1 MKKTETRLP
10 GVYIIEPTIYHDDR
24 GYFYESYS
32 EKAFKALGLNTDFV
46 QENQSKSKHG
56 VLRGLHFQLPPY
68 AQSKLVRVVK
78 GYVLDVAVDIR
89 KGSPTFG
96 KYVAVMLSDSNHKQ
110 LYIPRGFA
118 HGFITLSDEAILQYK
133 CDNPYAPGYEG
144 SVAWNDPE
152 IGIDWPLIEK
162 DIILSNKDMLAPKLK
177 DAKHLFDYNDYLY
190 GTWNKQENNID

>member
-1 MKKTETRLP
+1 MPTMKKIETELP
-10 GVYIIEPTIYHDDR
+10 CVYIIEPTVYYDER

-32 EKAFKALGLNTDFV
+32 TEKYKNLLGFNVDFV

-68 AQSKLVRVVK
+68 AQTKLVRVTK
-78 GYVLDVAVDIR
+78 GHVLDVAVDIR

-96 KYVAVMLSDSNHKQ
+96 KYVAVMLSDTNHRQ

-133 CDNPYAPGYEG
+133 CDNSYAPGYEG

-162 DIILSNKDMLAPKLK
+162 DIILSEKDKLAPMLK
-177 DAKHLFDYNDYLY
+177 DAKQLFNYNDQLY
-190 GTWNKQENNID
+190 GAWFE

>member
-1 MKKTETRLP
+1 MLTMKKIETELP
-10 GVYIIEPTIYHDDR
+10 GVYIIEPTVYYDER

-32 EKAFKALGLNTDFV
+32 TEKYKNLLGFNVDFV

-68 AQSKLVRVVK
+68 AQTKLVRVTK

-96 KYVAVMLSDSNHKQ
+96 KYVAVMLSDTNHRQ
-110 LYIPRGFA
+110 LYIPRGLA

-133 CDNPYAPGYEG
+133 CDNPYAPGYER
-144 SVAWNDPE
+144 SIAWNDPE

-162 DIILSNKDMLAPKLK
+162 DIILSEKDKLAPMLK
-177 DAKHLFDYNDYLY
+177 DAKQLFDYNEPLY
-190 GTWNKQENNID
+190 STWFE

>member
-1 MKKTETRLP
+1 MRKTETELP
-10 GVYIIEPTIYHDDR
+10 GVYIIEPTVYYDDR

-32 EKAFKALGLNTDFV
+32 TEKYHNILGFNVDFV

-56 VLRGLHFQLPPY
+56 VLRGLHFQLPPF
-68 AQSKLVRVVK
+68 AQTKLVRVTK

-96 KYVAVMLSDSNHKQ
+96 KYVAVMLSDTNHRQ

-144 SVAWNDPE
+144 SIAWNDPE

-162 DIILSNKDMLAPKLK
+162 DIILSEKDKLAPMLK
-177 DAKHLFDYNDYLY
+177 DAKQVFDYNDQLY
-190 GTWNKQENNID
+190 GTWF

>member
-1 MKKTETRLP
+1 MRKTKTELP
-10 GVYIIEPTIYHDDR
+10 GVYIIEPTVYYDDR

-32 EKAFKALGLNTDFV
+32 IEKYNNILGFNVNFV

-56 VLRGLHFQLPPY
+56 VLRGLHFQLPPF
-68 AQSKLVRVVK
+68 AQTKLVRVTK

-96 KYVAVMLSDSNHKQ
+96 KYVAVMLNDTNHRQ

-144 SVAWNDPE
+144 SIAWNDPE

-162 DIILSNKDMLAPKLK
+162 DIILSEKDKLAPMLK
-177 DAKHLFDYNDYLY
+177 DTKQIFDYNDQLY
-190 GTWNKQENNID
+190 GTWF